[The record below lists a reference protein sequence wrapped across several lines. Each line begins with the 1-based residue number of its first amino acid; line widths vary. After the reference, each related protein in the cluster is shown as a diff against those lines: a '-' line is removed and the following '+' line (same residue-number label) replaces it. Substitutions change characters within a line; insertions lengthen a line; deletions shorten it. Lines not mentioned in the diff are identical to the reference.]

1 MKTKHTNKFFALLL
15 AILMVVA
22 ILPFS
27 AITAHAE
34 GADHFALQNLLRG
47 SGTHVLEKDYLV
59 STGIGDPNGNF
70 DISAG
75 DNITLDLNG
84 HKIYGSRDDCL
95 TLVVYGT
102 LTIIDSVGGGEF
114 RFGSVTVEDGGTL
127 NIDVRTFTMFGNTK
141 RLIEFYDFSVREN
154 GKLNI
159 SEYAIGSIAMVRD
172 GIGANSVSSSGSDVK
187 INGNMTIKK
196 YVHYEGSTV
205 LVSGGKINDLNVIDS
220 RATGKGSDFSIK
232 TTTQQATLNGVD
244 LPKSQTFTLANYEPY
259 TISNGRAQ
267 YGSLYVPSTTPASIN
282 SGIRIGDVL
291 NNDATADGF
300 DPTKGVSVELKPEVS
315 YDVWN
320 AFPNNISVS
329 WYRSLNGGTF
339 TKLTT
344 TTEYFYTDTVP
355 FGSNYATYY
364 AVFASEKAGAV
375 RYFESD
381 RITQNIT
388 PAAPADLVVAYAG
401 NTGNVSVSI
410 GQNPK
415 LEAKYSTKNNKNG
428 NDVRAEYQWQQLVGN
443 EWQNINYATKA
454 TYYPGSAETT
464 EKTLRVG
471 VRFVNRNLYSVWQYS
486 DGITYSVFDYDS
498 PIVKLSTSTEIEEVK
513 GYDVQVGATVDNA
526 NYFDGVT
533 YQWYYVWAYAEG
545 TPLYKAIEN
554 GTKNGYTF
562 ANVDTATLTISRE
575 TTNADPLIVRCQ
587 VTGTKNGYKRNANSE
602 DVSVSFIDLPL
613 PVINTQPQGAN
624 LAKANNTHAIAVY
637 ASTKQG
643 TLTYQWQSSEDGN
656 VWENIANADAFNY
669 LVDRNVATNG
679 TYYRC
684 VVSNA
689 AGSVNSDAA
698 KFVITDST
706 VLNATLTSGL
716 AVTAT
721 GEVAQGYALDNENR
735 TLVCHLGDVFL
746 IGFEADEGNAS
757 TYEKTLGTDWRNETG
772 LGENGMGKWYLD
784 TSMAGTF
791 EYYGRFYAEYDD
803 GLGHVQSVDFNRE
816 NDERM
821 RFTVIILPREDEAE
835 IAPLTVEL
843 GGSETIDMASANYPF
858 IFTNG
863 DVTTNAQ
870 TWFRGN
876 HKASNYYHFVTGYRL
891 YVGIPNE
898 NGEIEYICFA
908 QTDFYGDGIEPYNSA
923 QDLIFD
929 TSAAKLSA
937 LGLETLDG
945 VYDAYVVM
953 DYQSIVNENVDD
965 QLVVKRGAFEG
976 HHFALTVVAPCQHEH
991 VTATYTFGN
1000 DETYG
1005 AYIMIANKCD
1015 ICEENL
1021 AGAYIWVYRTG
1032 EANGLPLIS
1041 QAATCTEGG
1050 MRAHKHFTLG
1060 GYDKYYVEDTANHWV
1075 ECADPS
1081 TLVIKAGHNYQAV
1094 AAVAATCTTDG
1105 NHAHFEC
1112 SICHKKFVQDGEEYY
1127 EVEPE
1132 SLVID
1137 AFHKHLD
1144 MTSEVPATCSAYGVQ
1159 AYYTCSHCNKNFT
1172 DAAGQNEIA
1181 DLNAWKA
1188 GDGKIV
1194 AEHTYGDLIPEDPA
1208 VHTQTELK
1216 AGMRA
1221 HYKCSVCQGYF
1232 DENKNPTTEDALIIA
1247 KPEHSYGDWVKDN
1260 EKHWKVCSCG
1270 LKADEHTHNYTDN
1283 ADMIC
1288 NDCGWDRTVPHA
1300 CGNGT
1305 KQNGQDATCTLNGWK
1320 DYYKCSCGKI
1330 YTDAACTNEIT
1341 SFEEWKNGDGKI
1353 VAGHSYGDL
1362 IAKVDATCSQAG
1374 MQAHFECSVCHTLF
1388 DADKAVKTENEL
1400 TITIDANAHNHG
1412 SEWKTDEGE
1421 HWNECACG
1429 DKANKAA
1436 HTDSNNDGK
1445 CDTCEY
1451 QMSNTPNT
1459 PDNPNNTPDNPNN
1472 TPEDPTDDNDGLPT
1486 GAIIA
1491 IVAGSVVVGGAGI
1504 FALVWFVI
1512 KKKTWAEFLAI
1523 FKKG

>member
-1 MKTKHTNKFFALLL
+1 MADQKTRKTAASVVSVLLGIAMMLAMVFALLPATTL
-15 AILMVVA
+15 
-22 ILPFS
+22 
-27 AITAHAE
+27 TAHAE
-34 GADHFALQNLLRG
+34 GADHFALQNVLRE
-47 SGTHVLEKDYLV
+47 SGTHVLQRDYYV
-59 STGIGDPNGNF
+59 ATDIGDPNGNF
-70 DISAG
+70 DIRAG

-102 LTIIDSVGGGEF
+102 LTIIDNVGGGQF

-196 YVHYEGSTV
+196 YIHYEGSTV
-205 LVSGGKINDLNVIDS
+205 LVSGGKINNLNVIDS

-259 TISNGRAQ
+259 TISNGWAR

-315 YDVWN
+315 YDIWN

-498 PIVKLSTSTEIEEVK
+498 PIVKLSNPTEIEEVK
-513 GYDVQVGATVDNA
+513 GYDVQVSATVDNA

-562 ANVDTATLTISRE
+562 ANADTATLTISRE

-587 VTGTKNGYKRNANSE
+587 VTGTKNGYKRNANTE

-613 PVINTQPQGAN
+613 PAINTQPQGAN
-624 LAKANNTHAIAVY
+624 LAKADNKHAIAVY

-656 VWENIANADAFNY
+656 VWENIEGANAFNY
-669 LVDRNVATNG
+669 LVDRSVATNG

-698 KFVITDST
+698 KFVIKDGT
-706 VLNATLTSGL
+706 VLNANVESGL
-716 AVTAT
+716 SVSFVEGNSDYT
-721 GEVAQGYALDNENR
+721 LDNDNR

-746 IGFEADEGNAS
+746 IGFNASEGNATDFDKS
-757 TYEKTLGTDWRNETG
+757 IGTDWRNETG
-772 LGENGMGKWYLD
+772 LGDNGMGKKYID

-791 EYYGRFYAEYDD
+791 EYYGRFYAEYND
-803 GLGHVQSVDFNRE
+803 GLGHVQSIEYNRE

-821 RFTVIILPREDEAE
+821 RFTIVVLPREDTAE
-835 IAPLTVEL
+835 IDPVMVEL
-843 GGSETIDMASANYPF
+843 GDSETIDVASANYEYL
-858 IFTNG
+858 FTNG
-863 DVTTNAQ
+863 DVSTTAQ

-876 HKASNYYHFVTGYRL
+876 HKASSYYHFVTGYRL

-908 QTDFYGDGIEPYNSA
+908 QTDFYGDGTDPYNNA

-929 TSAAKLSA
+929 TSAAKLAA
-937 LGLETLDG
+937 LGIETLNG

-953 DYQSIVNENVDD
+953 DYQIIVNENVDD
-965 QLVVKRGAFEG
+965 QFTVKRGAFEG
-976 HHFALTVVAPCQHEH
+976 HHFALTVVAPCTHEH
-991 VTATYTFGN
+991 VTTTYTFGN

-1005 AYIMIANKCD
+1005 AYIMISNKCD

-1032 EANGLPLIS
+1032 EADGLPLIS

-1050 MRAHKHFTLG
+1050 MREHKHFTLG
-1060 GYDKYYVEDTANHWV
+1060 GYDKYYVEDSANHWV

-1112 SICHKKFVQDGEEYY
+1112 SICHKKYVQDGEEYY

-1172 DAAGQNEIA
+1172 DAAGQNEID
-1181 DLNAWKA
+1181 DLEAWKVGA
-1188 GDGKIV
+1188 GKTTKDHEPNADDGDCTTAI
-1194 AEHTYGDLIPEDPA
+1194 T
-1208 VHTQTELK
+1208 
-1216 AGMRA
+1216 
-1221 HYKCSVCQGYF
+1221 CSVCG
-1232 DENKNPTTEDALIIA
+1232 ETTTAA
-1247 KPEHSYGDWVKDN
+1247 STH
-1260 EKHWKVCSCG
+1260 
-1270 LKADEHTHNYTDN
+1270 AD
-1283 ADMIC
+1283 
-1288 NDCGWDRTVPHA
+1288 
-1300 CGNGT
+1300 
-1305 KQNGQDATCTLNGWK
+1305 
-1320 DYYKCSCGKI
+1320 
-1330 YTDAACTNEIT
+1330 TNT
-1341 SFEEWKNGDGKI
+1341 
-1353 VAGHSYGDL
+1353 
-1362 IAKVDATCSQAG
+1362 
-1374 MQAHFECSVCHTLF
+1374 
-1388 DADKAVKTENEL
+1388 
-1400 TITIDANAHNHG
+1400 
-1412 SEWKTDEGE
+1412 
-1421 HWNECACG
+1421 
-1429 DKANKAA
+1429 
-1436 HTDSNNDGK
+1436 DGK
-1445 CDTCEY
+1445 CDACGKDMHTTPGGDEPG
-1451 QMSNTPNT
+1451 TTPGTDDPNT
-1459 PDNPNNTPDNPNN
+1459 PDDPDKK
-1472 TPEDPTDDNDGLPT
+1472 DGLGA
-1486 GAIIA
+1486 GAIVGIVIGSVA
-1491 IVAGSVVVGGAGI
+1491 VAGVGG
-1504 FALVWFVI
+1504 FALFWFVI
-1512 KKKTWAEFLAI
+1512 KKKKFADLIAL
-1523 FKKG
+1523 FKKK